1 MFYDRLDASQQ
12 LAKKLI
18 EYKNN
23 KNCIILGITSG
34 GAVVGKEVAKILN
47 IDFDILV
54 TKKISPPNNTEF
66 AIGAVTESD
75 EFILDEEQIGTT
87 NITPDYLDE
96 EIAKKREVIVEL
108 SKLYRKNQSIK
119 NINNKIV
126 IIIDDGIATGYTM
139 LVAIQFAKKHGAEQ
153 IIIATPVISQDSF
166 DKIKNNADSIIYVSL
181 PNEFF
186 SVGQFY
192 DQFDQISDNEVS
204 KLLNN

>member
-23 KNCIILGITSG
+23 KNCIILGITRG

-47 IDFDILV
+47 IDFDILI

-166 DKIKNNADSIIYVSL
+166 SKIKNNADSIIYISL

-192 DQFDQISDNEVS
+192 DQFDQISDDEVS
-204 KLLNN
+204 KLLNS